1 MKVIVMGGGIDR
13 AEVVRALRNVSN
25 SERLEII
32 DASEIENKDNLEL
45 VQLEQFKELQI
56 EDAFNFSKPKQS
68 NQWRG
73 GSRGKGGKTKWPRR

>member
-1 MKVIVMGGGIDR
+1 MKVIVMGGAIDR
-13 AEVVRALRNVSN
+13 LEVIGALRKVSN

-32 DASEIENKDNLEL
+32 DASEIENNGNLEL
-45 VQLEQFKELQI
+45 VQIEQYKEVQMPN
-56 EDAFNFSKPKQS
+56 DFNFSKPKQS